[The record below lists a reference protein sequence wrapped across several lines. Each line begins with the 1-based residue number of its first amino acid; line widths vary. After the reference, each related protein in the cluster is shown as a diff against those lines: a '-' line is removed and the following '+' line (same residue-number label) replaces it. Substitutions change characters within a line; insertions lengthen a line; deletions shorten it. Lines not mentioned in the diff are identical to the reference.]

1 MLISLL
7 SRSALLSQTSLQVI
21 TFMLTLYQKKKN
33 VHTSGVLF
41 TFWLFFTIFDVISY
55 CLMVFHAFNPNVSL
69 ISLFSI
75 TRTSCFA
82 LMHRTYDQLWS
93 SILLAKYEI

>member
-7 SRSALLSQTSLQVI
+7 SRSALLPQTSLQVI

-55 CLMVFHAFNPNVSL
+55 CLMVFHAFNPNVSFL
-69 ISLFSI
+69 VFDNQNVLHLL
-75 TRTSCFA
+75 C
-82 LMHRTYDQLWS
+82 TYAPNL
-93 SILLAKYEI
+93 